1 MLDYA
6 FMEKALPFLLKAI
19 PVTLGLTFLVLVL
32 SFLPALFLAD
42 RRIRGRGW
50 GEKLITLY
58 ISFIRGTPLVLQ
70 ILLLYALLPSLLHSL
85 VQMAGL
91 SFDVFHGVNPLWYAV
106 IVFTFLYDRA
116 HVGNLSLC
124 DHQCG
129 GWADGSRTDHRIVAL
144 ADLPRSHYSTGPLFC
159 GAESLQPD
167 SEPDQRNVACLFYR
181 SEGHHG
187 HG

>member
-58 ISFIRGTPLVLQ
+58 ISFE
-70 ILLLYALLPSLLHSL
+70 ILLSSSIERDICRILKP
-85 VQMAGL
+85 
-91 SFDVFHGVNPLWYAV
+91 
-106 IVFTFLYDRA
+106 R
-116 HVGNLSLC
+116 
-124 DHQCG
+124 
-129 GWADGSRTDHRIVAL
+129 RT
-144 ADLPRSHYSTGPLFC
+144 YKTK
-159 GAESLQPD
+159 
-167 SEPDQRNVACLFYR
+167 DQWL
-181 SEGHHG
+181 
-187 HG
+187 

>member
-106 IVFTFLYDRA
+106 IVFTLNTIALMSEIFRSA
-116 HVGNLSLC
+116 ITSV
-124 DHQCG
+124 
-129 GWADGSRTDHRIVAL
+129 ADGQMEAGLTIGLSL
-144 ADLPRSHYSTGPLFC
+144 ADLPRSHYSAGPLFC

>member
-91 SFDVFHGVNPLWYAV
+91 SFDVFHGVNPL
-106 IVFTFLYDRA
+106 
-116 HVGNLSLC
+116 GM
-124 DHQCG
+124 Q
-129 GWADGSRTDHRIVAL
+129 
-144 ADLPRSHYSTGPLFC
+144 
-159 GAESLQPD
+159 
-167 SEPDQRNVACLFYR
+167 
-181 SEGHHG
+181 
-187 HG
+187 

>member
-42 RRIRGRGW
+42 RRIRGRDW

-91 SFDVFHGVNPLWYAV
+91 SFDVFHGVNPLWN
-106 IVFTFLYDRA
+106 D
-116 HVGNLSLC
+116 
-124 DHQCG
+124 
-129 GWADGSRTDHRIVAL
+129 
-144 ADLPRSHYSTGPLFC
+144 
-159 GAESLQPD
+159 
-167 SEPDQRNVACLFYR
+167 
-181 SEGHHG
+181 
-187 HG
+187 

>member
-42 RRIRGRGW
+42 RRIC
-50 GEKLITLY
+50 
-58 ISFIRGTPLVLQ
+58 
-70 ILLLYALLPSLLHSL
+70 A
-85 VQMAGL
+85 
-91 SFDVFHGVNPLWYAV
+91 
-106 IVFTFLYDRA
+106 
-116 HVGNLSLC
+116 
-124 DHQCG
+124 HQCG

-159 GAESLQPD
+159 GAESL
-167 SEPDQRNVACLFYR
+167 
-181 SEGHHG
+181 
-187 HG
+187 